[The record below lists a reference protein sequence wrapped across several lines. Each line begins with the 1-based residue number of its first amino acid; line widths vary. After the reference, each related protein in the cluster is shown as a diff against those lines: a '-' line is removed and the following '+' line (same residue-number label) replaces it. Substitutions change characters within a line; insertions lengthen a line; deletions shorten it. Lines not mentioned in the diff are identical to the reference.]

1 MSIQAPDIRR
11 LPGTAF
17 LALLLLAPRTEA
29 QVASAGRVTATATV
43 SGIVFD
49 SLARAPLADAN
60 VQLVSA
66 SNPAGFART
75 ATSDSLGRFMLTEI
89 PDGLYTLGFFHPV
102 LDSLGV
108 FAPLRE
114 VYIGGQRPVHADLA
128 VPSPARLRIAICGKP
143 TSADSGAVITG
154 VVRNAAD
161 RTPAESVTV
170 RGEWLELAFTPKG
183 MIRRMPHMVTKT
195 GKSGWFAMCNV
206 PSLGNVLLS
215 ASRGADSTDLIEV
228 AIPPDGFVRRELYLG
243 RTATA
248 SAAELR
254 VTDSGIRMHTG
265 DVRLSGTVVAEAD
278 GRPIADALV
287 SITEGPQTRANARGE
302 WTFTNAPAGTR
313 MIEVRALGFYPER
326 RPVHMVPGALP
337 VRIALPTLKAVLD
350 TVRVRAARY
359 NRDRSGFSQR
369 AHTGPGRY
377 MTSADIAR
385 RPATFTTDLFRM
397 IPGLRIG
404 FASDTL
410 FSDMVLNVDPNALSA
425 TDRRILMRGITG
437 NWCPPAIYLDGIHM
451 PGLDAD
457 AIDAWVRPN
466 NVLGIEIY
474 SEATVLSQFE
484 QARSGCGTV
493 VIWKK

>member
-1 MSIQAPDIRR
+1 MSIQAPDMRR

-17 LALLLLAPRTEA
+17 LALLLFAPRADA
-29 QVASAGRVTATATV
+29 QVAGAGRVTATATV
-43 SGIVFD
+43 SGTVFD
-49 SLARAPLADAN
+49 SLARAPLAEAS

-66 SNPAGFART
+66 DNPAGFART
-75 ATSDSLGRFMLTEI
+75 VTSDSLGRFTLTEI

-108 FAPLRE
+108 IAPLRE
-114 VYIGGQRPVHADLA
+114 VFIGGQRPVQADLA
-128 VPSPARLRIAICGKP
+128 VPSPARVRTAICGKP
-143 TSADSGAVITG
+143 ASADSGAVVTG
-154 VVRNAAD
+154 VIRNAAD
-161 RTPAESVTV
+161 GTPAEGVSV

-206 PSLGNVLLS
+206 PSLGSVLLS
-215 ASRGADSTDLIEV
+215 ASRGADSTDIIEV
-228 AIPPDGFVRRELYLG
+228 AIPPDGFVRRELFLG
-243 RTATA
+243 RAETA
-248 SAAELR
+248 SASELR
-254 VTDSGIRMHTG
+254 VTDSGLRMHTG

-404 FASDTL
+404 FATDTL
-410 FSDMVLNVDPNALSA
+410 FSDMVINVDPNALSA

-437 NWCPPAIYLDGIHM
+437 NWCTPAIYLDGVHM
-451 PGLDAD
+451 PSLDAD

>member
-1 MSIQAPDIRR
+1 MSIQTPDIRR
-11 LPGTAF
+11 LSGTAF
-17 LALLLLAPRTEA
+17 LALLLLAAGAEA
-29 QVASAGRVTATATV
+29 QIANAGRVPATATV
-43 SGIVFD
+43 TGVVFD
-49 SLARAPLADAN
+49 SLSRAPLADAS

-66 SNPAGFART
+66 NNPAGFART
-75 ATSDSLGRFMLTEI
+75 ATSDSLGRFTLTEI
-89 PDGLYTLGFFHPV
+89 PDGLYTLGFFHPL

-108 FAPLRE
+108 IAPLRE
-114 VYIGGQRPVHADLA
+114 VFIGGQRPVQADLA
-128 VPSPARLRIAICGKP
+128 VPSPARLRVAICGKP
-143 TSADSGAVITG
+143 TSADSGAVVTG
-154 VVRNAAD
+154 VIRNAAD
-161 RTPAESVTV
+161 GSPADSVTV
-170 RGEWLELAFTPKG
+170 KGEWLELAFTTKG
-183 MIRRMPHMVTKT
+183 MIRRMPHMLTTT
-195 GKSGWFAMCNV
+195 GKSGWFAMCNM
-206 PSLGNVLLS
+206 PSQGNVLLS

-243 RTATA
+243 KREVA

-278 GRPIADALV
+278 GRPIAEALV
-287 SITEGPQTRANARGE
+287 SITDGPQTRANARGE
-302 WTFTNAPAGTR
+302 WSFTNAPAGTR
-313 MIEVRALGFYPER
+313 MIEFRALGFYPER
-326 RPVHMVPGALP
+326 HHVHVVPGAQP

-359 NRDRSGFSQR
+359 NRDRSGFLHR

-377 MTSADIAR
+377 MTAADIAR
-385 RPATFTTDLFRM
+385 RPATFTSDLFRM

-404 FASDTL
+404 FATDTL
-410 FSDMVLNVDPNALSA
+410 FSDMILQVDPNALQAS
-425 TDRRILMRGITG
+425 DRRVLMRGITG
-437 NWCPPAIYLDGIHM
+437 NWCTPAIYLDGIHM

-457 AIDAWVRPN
+457 AIDAWIRPEK
-466 NVLGIEIY
+466 VAGIEIY